1 MSSGNEHLEVKN
13 DGPVGVTAARGSSSD
28 AAPVLEEARGG
39 DELAVE
45 PVVVPPVPA
54 SGAKEGEQPEVVS
67 PPASASSLSAS
78 SAAGG
83 SELLPMVKE
92 HLEKLA
98 GLFTT
103 GDAAGDPKKLA
114 AANFIKALNDKVN
127 PKEEAAKGGSRRA
140 LKRIMKKYSRRV
152 SRKRGKRVKS
162 SAQ

>member
-28 AAPVLEEARGG
+28 AAPVLEEAKGG
-39 DELAVE
+39 DELA
-45 PVVVPPVPA
+45 VVPPVPA